1 MLKNLSLSNF
11 NIKKLRQR
19 DITII
24 IGVVTILL
32 GVLWWFYMFQPGK
45 VRITELET
53 RITALNEEI
62 DIGETAKR
70 NLPQLEEQL
79 AQAQADKAEFLRQLP
94 RASEVSGLID
104 TLRQSAAKQ
113 GVTLT
118 SLNQGSVTEGAIQDI
133 RSIDFALV
141 TEGSYLPTMAFLDT
155 LEGLKRFTK
164 VRQVG
169 LSKADEGL
177 DNPLL
182 NANFDFSIYVYTGG
196 ETVEAAVVESSG
208 ETQ

>member
-11 NIKKLRQR
+11 NLKKLRQR

-24 IGVVTILL
+24 ISVVTLLL
-32 GVLWWFYMFQPGK
+32 GLLWWFYMFQPSK
-45 VRITELET
+45 ARVAELET
-53 RITALNEEI
+53 QITALNGEI
-62 DIGETAKR
+62 DVGETAKR

-94 RASEVSGLID
+94 RASEVSSLIE
-104 TLRQSAAKQ
+104 TLRQTASSQ
-113 GVTLT
+113 GVTIS
-118 SLNQGSVTEGAIQDI
+118 SLNQGATTDGVIQDI
-133 RSIDFALV
+133 RSIDFTLA
-141 TEGSYLPTMAFLDT
+141 TSANYLPTMEFLDT

-169 LSKADEGL
+169 FSKTDEGV
-177 DNPLL
+177 DNPILD
-182 NANFDFSIYVYTGG
+182 ANFDFSVYVYTGG
-196 ETVEAAVVESSG
+196 ETVAETATESSG

>member
-11 NIKKLRQR
+11 SLKKLRQR

-24 IGVVTILL
+24 IGVVTLLL
-32 GVLWWFYMFQPGK
+32 GVLWWFYMFQPSK
-45 VRITELET
+45 ARVVELET
-53 RITALNEEI
+53 EITALNDKI

-94 RASEVSGLID
+94 RASEVSSLIE
-104 TLRQSAAKQ
+104 TLRQTASAQ

-118 SLNQGSVTEGAIQDI
+118 SLNQGSIADGVIQDI
-133 RSIDFALV
+133 RSIDFSLV
-141 TEGSYLPTMAFLDT
+141 TSAPYLPTMAFLDT

-169 LSKADEGL
+169 LSKTDEGI
-177 DNPLL
+177 DNPILDT
-182 NANFDFSIYVYTGG
+182 NFDFSVYVYTGG
-196 ETVEAAVVESSG
+196 ETVAETAPESSG

>member
-11 NIKKLRQR
+11 NLKKLRQR

-24 IGVVTILL
+24 IGVITLLL
-32 GVLWWFYMFQPGK
+32 GVLWWFYMFQPSK
-45 VRITELET
+45 ARVAELDT
-53 RITALNEEI
+53 QIVALNEEI
-62 DIGETAKR
+62 DIGERAKA

-94 RASEVSGLID
+94 RASEVSSLIE
-104 TLRQSAAKQ
+104 TLRQTASTQ
-113 GVTLT
+113 GVVLT
-118 SLNQGSVTEGAIQDI
+118 SLNQGAVTDGVIQDI
-133 RSIDFALV
+133 RSIDFSLA
-141 TEGSYLPTMAFLDT
+141 TSAPYLPTMAFLDT

-169 LSKADEGL
+169 LSKTDEGI
-177 DNPLL
+177 DNPILD
-182 NANFDFSIYVYTGG
+182 ANFDFSVYVYTGG
-196 ETVEAAVVESSG
+196 ETVAETAPESSG

>member
-32 GVLWWFYMFQPGK
+32 GVLWWFYMFQPSK
-45 VRITELET
+45 ARIVELET
-53 RITALNEEI
+53 QISALNGEI
-62 DIGETAKR
+62 DVGETAKR

-104 TLRQSAAKQ
+104 TLRQTATKQ

-118 SLNQGSVTEGAIQDI
+118 SLNQGSTTDGTIQDI

-141 TEGSYLPTMAFLDT
+141 TEGSYMPIMAFLDT

-169 LSKADEGL
+169 LSKTDDGL
-177 DNPLL
+177 ENPML
-182 NANFDFSIYVYTGG
+182 NANFDFSVYVYTGG
-196 ETVEAAVVESSG
+196 ETVEAVVAERSG